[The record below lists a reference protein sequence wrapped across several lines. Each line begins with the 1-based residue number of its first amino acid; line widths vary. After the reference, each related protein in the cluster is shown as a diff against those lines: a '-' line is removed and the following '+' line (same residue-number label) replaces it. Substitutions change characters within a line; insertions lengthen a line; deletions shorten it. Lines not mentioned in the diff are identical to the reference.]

1 MRGLISGLHPA
12 PPPFV
17 PSAVEETSPR
27 DTVPRLRS
35 GRTGLAAIVL
45 ATLLAACTPPDTR
58 PQLTQRA
65 PADLG
70 LTGAPAPA
78 IDPTW
83 WTAFGDPQ
91 LDRIVADALSGSP
104 SLDAALA
111 RVRQAEATLAR
122 RDAERGPDITADV
135 TAQEARISGRYTIP
149 PPYAGSV
156 RFLGNA
162 TANLSWNLD
171 LFGRQH
177 AAIEGARASAA
188 AARLDVDA
196 ARLMLAG
203 SIVST
208 YAEVARA
215 ERIAALARQTI
226 AAREQAVRL
235 VNVRVQS
242 RLASQI
248 DVQEATTLLAQAR
261 VALTRA
267 EATRVLAANALAAL
281 AGRGADYAAGIGATR
296 LADPTTLALPTAIPA
311 DLLSRRADVAAAAA
325 RVEAAAAGRQVAR
338 RAFYPNVNLIAL
350 AGLQAVGIGNFFDP
364 EAGTL
369 GAGGALHLP
378 IFDSGRLRADL
389 EGATAQ
395 VDVAIAD
402 YNTAV
407 VRAVRDA
414 ADALAEIQ
422 ANARQVRVQGD
433 VVRGFAETNR
443 LNAVRINAGLE
454 SRLTGI
460 DTDIRLL
467 DAQLAQ
473 ATLAV
478 DALAARARLAVALGG
493 GFDPSRNGQ
502 P

>member
-1 MRGLISGLHPA
+1 MSGMSVATLA
-12 PPPFV
+12 DARRRR
-17 PSAVEETSPR
+17 SA
-27 DTVPRLRS
+27 RS
-35 GRTGLAAIVL
+35 LAVL
-45 ATLLAACTPPDTR
+45 ALLSTGLAACTPPDTR

-70 LTGAPAPA
+70 LSSAPMPV
-78 IDPTW
+78 IDPAW

-91 LDRIVADALSGSP
+91 LDRVVADALAGSP
-104 SLDAALA
+104 TLDAALA
-111 RVRQAEATLAR
+111 RVRQAQATLAR
-122 RDAERGPDITADV
+122 RDAERGPDLTADV

-149 PPYAGSV
+149 PPFAGSV

-171 LFGRQH
+171 LFGRQR
-177 AAIEGARASAA
+177 AAIEGARASLEATA
-188 AARLDVDA
+188 LEAEA

-215 ERIAALARQTI
+215 ERVGALTAQTI
-226 AAREQAVRL
+226 ATRERAVRL
-235 VNVRVQS
+235 INVRRDN

-248 DVQEATTLLAQAR
+248 DVQAATTLLAQAR

-267 EATRVLAANALAAL
+267 EAARVLAVNALAAL
-281 AGRGADYAAGIGATR
+281 VGRGPDYAAGIGATR
-296 LADPTTLALPTAIPA
+296 LADPAGLPLPATIPA
-311 DLLSRRADVAAAAA
+311 DLIARRADIAAAAA
-325 RVEAAAAGRQVAR
+325 RVDAAAANRQVAR

-350 AGLQAVGIGNFFDP
+350 AGVQAVGIGNLFDP

-378 IFDSGRLRADL
+378 IFDSDRLRADL
-389 EGATAQ
+389 DNATAG

-402 YNTAV
+402 YNTTV
-407 VRAVRDA
+407 VRAVREA
-414 ADALAEIQ
+414 ADALAAIDAAANEARAQ
-422 ANARQVRVQGD
+422 AA

-443 LNAVRINAGLE
+443 LNAIRISAGLD
-454 SRLTGI
+454 SRLSGI

-467 DAQLAQ
+467 DAQLAE

-493 GFDPSRNGQ
+493 GFDPSPPTPLTRT
-502 P
+502 PTP